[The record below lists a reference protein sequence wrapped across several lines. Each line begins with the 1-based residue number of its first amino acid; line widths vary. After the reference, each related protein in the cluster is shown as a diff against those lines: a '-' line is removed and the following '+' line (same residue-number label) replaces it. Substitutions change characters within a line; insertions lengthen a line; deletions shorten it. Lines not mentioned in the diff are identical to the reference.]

1 MNSQNS
7 LSYEVSNVDFK
18 KRIHHPFKLVL
29 YNQLNSYDDI
39 ISLLPNTFSILII
52 LLQSD
57 NGNHW
62 TSLVRRGKILTYWD
76 SYGKIYDGEFYL
88 IPKAAQIQLNE
99 QNHYLT
105 TLLNKAKQN
114 GYTLQWNK
122 IDYQAQ
128 ANGINDCGKWVYMF
142 IEASIHGLSLKQFQ
156 NSLKQTKNQTGK
168 SYDDI
173 VNEFWITHK

>member
-7 LSYEVSNVDFK
+7 LSYEVSNFDFK
-18 KRIHHPFKLVL
+18 KRIHHPFKLIL

-39 ISLLPNTFSILII
+39 ISLLPDAFSILII
-52 LLQSD
+52 LLQSN

-105 TLLNKAKQN
+105 TLLKVSYQDFERMPVFVRKYLLNK
-114 GYTLQWNK
+114 W
-122 IDYQAQ
+122 
-128 ANGINDCGKWVYMF
+128 
-142 IEASIHGLSLKQFQ
+142 IEE
-156 NSLKQTKNQTGK
+156 NQK
-168 SYDDI
+168 D
-173 VNEFWITHK
+173 